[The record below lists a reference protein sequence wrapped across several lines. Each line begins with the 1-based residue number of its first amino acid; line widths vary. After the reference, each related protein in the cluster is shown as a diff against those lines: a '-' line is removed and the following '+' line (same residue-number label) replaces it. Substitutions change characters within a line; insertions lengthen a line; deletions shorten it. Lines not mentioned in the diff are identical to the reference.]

1 MVKSMLKDGGDCLLY
16 QYDNETVK
24 IEPWGKNAFRVRVT
38 HNAKINENDW
48 ALTIPQTGEAQ
59 IRIIEE
65 IAKDGGKTKNYS
77 DRSGDHSYAVITN
90 GKLSAQITAYGVM
103 KFVTADGRVILEE
116 DWQRREDEPSLSLK
130 KSAREFRSNQGEY
143 FHVTMRFKA
152 KNREKIFGMG
162 QYQQHYM
169 DMKGCVLEL
178 AQRNSQVT
186 IPFYISNQG
195 YGFFWN
201 NPAVGKVMFGKNGT
215 EWIAD
220 STKQAD
226 YWIVAGDTPA
236 EIEEG
241 YMAVTGRPPMMPD
254 YGMGFWQCKLRYRT
268 QEELLAVA
276 RKHKSL
282 GLPMDVIV
290 VDYFHWT
297 QQGEYKFD
305 PDCWP
310 DVEGMCRELEEMGIK
325 VMVSIWPTVDYRS
338 ENFGEMMEKGY
349 LVRTERGV
357 RVTMCKYGQEVFM
370 DPTNPGTREFVWSK
384 AKENYWDKGVRL
396 FWLDEAEPEYTVYDY
411 DNYRYYIGTDLEA
424 GNLYPLYYAKGFF
437 EGMQSAGMENPMNLL
452 RCAWAGSAKYGALVW
467 SGDIDST
474 FECLQRQIKA
484 GLSMAIAGI
493 PWWTTD
499 IGGFHG
505 GDIEDS
511 AFRELLIRWF
521 EYGCFCPVFRLHGY
535 RDPKSGFDGDIISGI
550 GLYGTGAENEV
561 WSYGEE
567 CYEIMKNYLFI
578 RERLRPYIKE
588 QMEKAHVKGTP
599 VMRPLFYDFNR
610 DERAW
615 EIEDQYMFGPDI
627 MVAPVTEANMTKRR
641 VYLPAG
647 NQWVNAWTE
656 EAFEGG
662 QEITAAA
669 PLEQIP
675 LFFRNHVKLPVK
687 EK

>member
-1 MVKSMLKDGGDCLLY
+1 MLKDDGNCLIY
-16 QYDNETVK
+16 QYDNETVR
-24 IEPWGKNAFRVRVT
+24 IDPWGSNAFRVRIT
-38 HNAKINENDW
+38 HNAELNQNDW
-48 ALTIPQTGEAQ
+48 ALNIPQTALGKV
-59 IRIIEE
+59 E
-65 IAKDGGKTKNYS
+65 IVEDIDRNGGKTKNYS
-77 DRSGDHSYAVITN
+77 DRSGDNSYAVITN
-90 GKLSAQITAYGVM
+90 GKLSAKMTAYGVM
-103 KFVTADGRVILEE
+103 KFTNAQGKVILEE

-130 KSAREFRSNQGEY
+130 KPAREFRSRQGEY
-143 FHVTMRFKA
+143 FHITMRFKA
-152 KNREKIFGMG
+152 NKKEKIFGMG
-162 QYQQHYM
+162 QYQQHDM
-169 DMKGCVLEL
+169 DMKGCMLEL

-201 NPAVGKVMFGKNGT
+201 NPGIGKVFFGKNGT
-215 EWIAD
+215 EWTAE
-220 STKQAD
+220 STRQAD

-236 EIEEG
+236 EIEES
-241 YMAVTGRPPMMPD
+241 YMSVTGLPPMMPD
-254 YGMGFWQCKLRYRT
+254 YGMGFWQCKLRYRN

-276 RKHKSL
+276 RKHKKL

-305 PDCWP
+305 PEYWP
-310 DVEGMCRELEEMGIK
+310 DVEGMCRELKEMGIQ
-325 VMVSIWPTVDYRS
+325 VMVSVWPTVDYRS
-338 ENFGEMMEKGY
+338 ENFAEMMEKGY

-357 RVTMCKYGQEVFM
+357 RVTMCKYGQEVFI
-370 DPTNPGTREFVWSK
+370 DPTNPGTREFVWDK
-384 AKENYWDKGVRL
+384 VKQNYWDKGVRL

-411 DNYRYYIGTDLEA
+411 DNYRYYLGTDLEM

-437 EGMQSAGMENPMNLL
+437 DGMKAQGMEQPMNLL

-474 FECLQRQIKA
+474 YECLQRQVKA

-505 GDIEDS
+505 GDINDPG
-511 AFRELLIRWF
+511 FRKLLIRWF

-567 CYEIMKNYLFI
+567 CFEIMKKYLFI
-578 RERLRPYIKE
+578 RERLRFYIKE
-588 QMEKAHVKGTP
+588 QMEKTHKTGTP
-599 VMRPLFYDFNR
+599 IMRPLFYDFYP

-615 EIEDQYMFGPDI
+615 EIEDQYMFGPDVL
-627 MVAPVTEANMTKRR
+627 VAPVVEEDRTERQ

-647 NQWVNAWTE
+647 AKWVNVWTE

-662 QEITAAA
+662 QWITAEA

-675 LFFRNHVKLPVK
+675 LYFKNNAKLPIK
-687 EK
+687 EA